1 MTQTASDT
9 AATLDLGVGGM
20 TCASC
25 VARVERA
32 LQKVPGVQQAS
43 INLATESARVRFAGA
58 AADMAPL
65 LRRAVRDAG
74 YEPRAADAA
83 LQEERAAPWAGFA
96 PVAFGLALCLP
107 LLAPMLWMPLGIVW
121 MLPAW
126 AQCLLAAPVQFGL
139 GARFYRAGW
148 HALKSGSGN
157 MDLLVAVGTSA
168 AFGLSLWL
176 WLAPGQG
183 GQAHLYFESAAVVIT
198 LVRLGKWLEERA
210 KRQTTA
216 AIRALRRL
224 RPEVAHLIGWD
235 GERDIPADELRAGDR
250 LAVRPGERIPAD
262 GVVEEGASAV
272 DESLLTGEP
281 LPVAKTVGD
290 KLTGGAVNGT
300 GRVVLRVTAT
310 GAQSVLAHII
320 ALVEDAQAAKAPVQR
335 LVDRVAAVFV
345 PAVLALALLT
355 LAGWWLAGVG
365 GASAIMRA
373 VAVLVIACPCALG
386 LATPTAIMAGTGAAA
401 RAGILVKDGQALELA
416 QRVRTIAFDKTGT
429 LTTGQPRLI
438 GLAPLPG
445 TTEDE
450 ALRLA
455 ASLQTGSEHPL
466 AHAVLAAARERGLP
480 LAAPQDMSALPGQG
494 VQGQVEGQTLL
505 LGSLPWLRGLGVN
518 LQEAASALRQ
528 IHPDAILSALA
539 RRANGDSAPEALALL
554 AFADQPKPGAQAAL
568 AQLRAQG
575 IRCVMISGDTLDAAT
590 AMARQLGL
598 QPEHGEVLAG
608 VLPEGKAA
616 AIAQLKHEVERSTS
630 SAGHSTLNPQHS
642 TLNGQTVA
650 MVGDGFNDAPALA
663 AADVGIAM
671 GGGADAALHA
681 AGITLMRGDPL
692 LVPAAL
698 DIARRTVAKI
708 RQNLFWAFIY
718 NMAAIPLAALGYLNP
733 MLAGAAMALSSVSVM
748 SNALLLARWRAKASG
763 QLVS

>member
-1 MTQTASDT
+1 MASVEHE
-9 AATLDLGVGGM
+9 ALATLDLGVGGM

-32 LQKVPGVQQAS
+32 LQKVPGVREAAV
-43 INLATESARVRFAGA
+43 NLATESARVQFTGDA
-58 AADMAPL
+58 AEMTPRL
-65 LRRAVRDAG
+65 KRAVRDAG

-83 LQEERAAPWAGFA
+83 LQDDARASPWAGLA
-96 PVAFGLALCLP
+96 PVALGAVLCLP
-107 LLAPMLWMPLGIVW
+107 LLAPMLLLPLPLPWGIHW
-121 MLPAW
+121 ALPPW
-126 AQCLLAAPVQFGL
+126 TQCLLAAPVQFVL

-148 HALKSGSGN
+148 HALKAGSGN

-168 AFGLSLWL
+168 AWALSLWL
-176 WLAPGQG
+176 WLAPGHG
-183 GQAHLYFESAAVVIT
+183 GPAHLYFESAAVVIT
-198 LVRLGKWLEERA
+198 LVRLGKWLEARA
-210 KRQTTA
+210 KRQTSA

-224 RPEVAHLIGWD
+224 RPEVAHLIDWD
-235 GERDIPADELRAGDR
+235 GERDLPVDELRAGDL

-262 GVVEEGASAV
+262 GVVQEGATQA

-281 LPVAKTVGD
+281 LPVPKTVGD
-290 KLTGGAVNGT
+290 KLTGGAVNGA
-300 GRVVLRVTAT
+300 GRVVLRVTAA

-355 LAGWWLAGVG
+355 LAGWWLAGAGVET
-365 GASAIMRA
+365 AVVRA

-386 LATPTAIMAGTGAAA
+386 LATPTAIVAGTGAAA

-416 QRVRTIAFDKTGT
+416 QRVAMMAFDKTGT
-429 LTTGQPRLI
+429 LTTGQPRL
-438 GLAPLPG
+438 LHLTPLPG
-445 TTEDE
+445 CAEGE

-455 ASLQTGSEHPL
+455 ASLQSGSEHPL
-466 AHAVLAAARERGLP
+466 ARAVLAAARARGVR
-480 LAAPQDMSALPGQG
+480 LAAPQDMHALPGQG

-505 LGSLPWLRGLGVN
+505 LGSLPWLREAGLE
-518 LQEAASALRQ
+518 LDASESALRRAY
-528 IHPDAILSALA
+528 PGATLSALA
-539 RRANGDSAPEALALL
+539 RRVNGSGGGSALELLALL
-554 AFADQPKPGAQAAL
+554 AFGDEPRPGAPEAI

-575 IRCVMISGDTLDAAT
+575 IRCVMVSGDSLDAAR
-590 AMARQLGL
+590 AMARRLGL
-598 QPEHGEVLAG
+598 QPENGEVLAG
-608 VLPEGKAA
+608 VLPAGKAA
-616 AIAQLKHEVERSTS
+616 VIAQFKAALHK
-630 SAGHSTLNPQHS
+630 SAPGGAPAR
-642 TLNGQTVA
+642 VA

-698 DIARRTVAKI
+698 DIARRTGAKI

-718 NMAAIPLAALGYLNP
+718 NVAGIPLAALGYLNP
-733 MLAGAAMALSSVSVM
+733 MVAGAAMALSSVSVM
-748 SNALLLARWRAKASG
+748 GNALLLARWRARSLEG
-763 QLVS
+763 TP